1 MESYLPL
8 IKSMLSDWYL
18 FTLDNALYATV
29 LAATVW
35 LLSAILYNIKIA
47 SLKRAKNASEKVAN
61 ENLNAMQQQLQQS
74 QEHLVATVEEKEQN
88 QSAIDKETQRALVL
102 EQLIYQRNQQ
112 IAGVIQLLA
121 SNFDLGERPLLASED
136 FKAEALWQQHDKVI
150 SQLIERLRT
159 ESKAKIELQ
168 QACQIETAKVAEKE
182 GLLKLLQATL
192 DTHTHQLSNLEQALD
207 EQKTI
212 LLEQRLAS
220 TVTAPQPE
228 VPQVAEIKPVVTDW
242 QQPMHIEDS
251 PVIEAPLMAEPE
263 PMTEANLNPTM
274 AASWLPDPTP
284 VEPAEPLF
292 SEITPQPEPENE
304 WPLDNQLPLDDETQP
319 ATAPKGSLG
328 KIKNLFGKK
337 QQPVKTEPQWNN
349 ETPEQTQP
357 STSEQPA
364 APVETKPGKMK
375 GFYSKLRSKK

>member
-18 FTLDNALYATV
+18 FTLDNALYAIV

-47 SLKRAKNASEKVAN
+47 SLKRAKNASEKAAR

-74 QEHLVATVEEKEQN
+74 QEHLVATVEEKEQA

-182 GLLKLLQATL
+182 SLLKLLQATL

-220 TVTAPQPE
+220 TFTAPQPE

-263 PMTEANLNPTM
+263 PVTEANLNPTM
-274 AASWLPDPTP
+274 AASWLPDSTP

-304 WPLDNQLPLDDETQP
+304 WPLDNQLQIDDETQP

-349 ETPEQTQP
+349 ETPEEIQP